1 MQYEA
6 YQIDSE
12 FDNKKEHATVR
23 NNENNGK

>member
-23 NNENNGK
+23 NNKNNGK